1 MKTRLRR
8 TKKKDDKEMFTLLQ
22 ETWDALTE
30 ESINSLVQSFTE
42 RCKMVLALGGQ
53 SLSPYLSSHRA
64 PALPD
69 DDPVWD
75 DDLDRRLFELV
86 ETYGQKW
93 DRVAGAMGIRPTL
106 AKYRHRL
113 ISQARQNCTFRQRE
127 ILPPIS
133 DLDVWAPHAPEVED
147 WLASLALVHN
157 GKTFE

>member
-1 MKTRLRR
+1 MP
-8 TKKKDDKEMFTLLQ
+8 DD
-22 ETWDALTE
+22 
-30 ESINSLVQSFTE
+30 
-42 RCKMVLALGGQ
+42 
-53 SLSPYLSSHRA
+53 HR
-64 PALPD
+64 

-86 ETYGQKW
+86 ATYGQKW
-93 DRVAGAMGIRPTL
+93 DRVAAAMGIRPTL

-133 DLDVWAPHAPEVED
+133 DLDDWAPHAPEVED
-147 WLASLALVHN
+147 WLASLELVHN